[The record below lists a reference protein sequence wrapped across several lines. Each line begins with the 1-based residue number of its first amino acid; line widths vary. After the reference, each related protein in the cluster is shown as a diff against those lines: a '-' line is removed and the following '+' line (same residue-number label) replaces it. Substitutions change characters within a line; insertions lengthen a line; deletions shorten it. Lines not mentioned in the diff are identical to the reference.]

1 MPGAGAPWSTGST
14 PPSSDVQT
22 DFGPPASSV
31 LNVGEWAER
40 LPIVTS
46 GEEFEQEFERRLS
59 ESSTLAFRVAYGVL
73 RHREDAED
81 VAQDAFAKAYRSFRS
96 LRDRD
101 RFRAWLVRM
110 TWRLAIDRL
119 RSNRRRAVHEQAVE
133 EPPDPVTLPDVEARD
148 RQAHLW
154 AAIDELPEALRI
166 VTVLAAI
173 QGHDLKEVSRL
184 LDVPEGTIKWRLF
197 TARKTLQEKLR
208 WMTSES

>member
-1 MPGAGAPWSTGST
+1 MR
-14 PPSSDVQT
+14 
-22 DFGPPASSV
+22 
-31 LNVGEWAER
+31 EWAEP

-46 GEEFEQEFERRLS
+46 DEDLEREFETRLAD
-59 ESSTLAFRVAYGVL
+59 SSRLAFRVAYGVL

-101 RFRAWLVRM
+101 RFQAWLIRM
-110 TWRLAIDRL
+110 VWRLAIDRL
-119 RSNRRRAVHEQAVE
+119 RSKKRRAAHEQAVE
-133 EPPDPVTLPDVEARD
+133 APPDPRVDPDIESRD
-148 RQAHLW
+148 RHAHLW
-154 AAIDELPEALRI
+154 AAIDDLPESLRI

-173 QGHDLKEVSRL
+173 EGYDMKEVSRL

-208 WMTSES
+208 WMTARS